1 MRVSGSDPHPSLGTW
16 KNRGFHLPFSLIISL
31 ALLVALFE
39 AQLHAQQQG
48 AKLPRPRRL
57 DEGIV
62 WRRDPATGELNTT
75 KRGSPATEEKD
86 NAQPGVRP
94 IRVTTQMVPV
104 TCSVFGADGTVLR
117 DLQRADFRVTDN
129 GDGRPLVFFDAPSK
143 EPASIALVIDA
154 SPSVLRDS
162 EEMKQAARALI
173 DGLSFSD
180 ELALVDFSMHTY
192 LLLPFSRDRELL
204 ERAVTRVNV
213 RQLLGD
219 TGGSSIYEAV
229 FLAAREVFAG
239 RAARKAIVLLTDGQD
254 SGLGLTLDPASASL
268 QPGALRDRLT
278 FDDVLR
284 ILATEDIQVFAI
296 STENRPKI
304 MTPEWLAAHNETT
317 LITADARTWGIPP
330 YTLYLAE
337 LTQRTGG
344 QLYFLREAKTLADE
358 FRQIA
363 QRVGAEY
370 WLGISPAPA
379 ATGAPRAGWHSLHV
393 EVVGHSGATVMH
405 RAQYYVPVQ
414 AH

>member
-1 MRVSGSDPHPSLGTW
+1 MQVPASYPRPCCGTW
-16 KNRGFHLPFSLIISL
+16 KDRGFPLIFSLVIL
-31 ALLVALFE
+31 AALLAPLFE
-39 AQLHAQQQG
+39 TQSQSQQQS

-57 DEGIV
+57 DEGIT
-62 WRRDPATGELNTT
+62 WRRDPATGELNPT
-75 KRGSPATEEKD
+75 KLGSAANTEI
-86 NAQPGVRP
+86 NSAQPGPRP

-104 TCSVFGADGTVLR
+104 TCTVFGADGTVLR
-117 DLQRADFRVTDN
+117 DLQRADFRVTDS
-129 GDGRPLVFFDAPSK
+129 GAERPLVFFDAPSK

-162 EEMKQAARALI
+162 EEMKQAARTLI
-173 DGLSFSD
+173 DGLSISD
-180 ELALVDFSMHTY
+180 ELALVDFSMHVY
-192 LLLPFSRDRELL
+192 LQLPFSRDRELL
-204 ERAVTRVNV
+204 ERAITRVNV

-229 FLAAREVFAG
+229 YLAAREVFSG
-239 RAARKAIVLLTDGQD
+239 RVARKAIVLLTDGQD

-268 QPGALRDRLT
+268 RPGTRRDRLT

-284 ILATEDIQVFAI
+284 TLAAQDIQVFVI

-304 MTPEWLAAHNETT
+304 MTPEWLAARNETT
-317 LITADARTWGIPP
+317 LMTGDVRMWGIPP

-344 QLYFLREAKTLADE
+344 QLYFLREWKTLADA

-370 WLGISPAPA
+370 WLGISPAPG
-379 ATGAPRAGWHSLHV
+379 ATDAPRAGWHSLHV
-393 EVVGHSGATVMH
+393 EIVGQGNATVAH
-405 RAQYYVPVQ
+405 RAQYYVP
-414 AH
+414 AGAP

>member
-1 MRVSGSDPHPSLGTW
+1 
-16 KNRGFHLPFSLIISL
+16 
-31 ALLVALFE
+31 LVAFLAPVFQ
-39 AQLHAQQQG
+39 AQLQAQQHS

-57 DEGIV
+57 DEGIT
-62 WRRDPATGELNTT
+62 WRRDPATGEMNPT
-75 KRGSPATEEKD
+75 KRWGTVNEEKD
-86 NAQPGVRP
+86 GAQPGAHA

-129 GDGRPLVFFDAPSK
+129 GTERPLVFFDAPSQ

-173 DGLSFSD
+173 EGVSPSD

-192 LLLPFSRDRELL
+192 LQLPFSHDRILL
-204 ERAVTRVNV
+204 ERAVIRVDV

-219 TGGSSIYEAV
+219 AGGSSIYEAV
-229 FLAAREVFAG
+229 YLAAHEVFAG
-239 RAARKAIVLLTDGQD
+239 RVARKAIVLLTDGQD
-254 SGLGLTLDPASASL
+254 SRLGLTLDPATASL
-268 QPGALRDRLT
+268 KPGTPRDRLT

-284 ILATEDIQVFAI
+284 ILAAEDIQVFAI

-317 LITADARTWGIPP
+317 LITAEARTWGIPA

-344 QLYFLREAKTLADE
+344 QLYFLREAKTLADA

-370 WLGISPAPA
+370 WLGISPPPE
-379 ATGAPRAGWHSLHV
+379 ATGAPRAEWHSLHV
-393 EVVGHSGATVMH
+393 EVVSRSNATVTH
-405 RAQYYVPVQ
+405 RARYYVPAQ
-414 AH
+414 AQ

>member
-1 MRVSGSDPHPSLGTW
+1 MQVPASYPRPCCGTR
-16 KNRGFHLPFSLIISL
+16 KDHGFRLPFSLVIL
-31 ALLVALFE
+31 ATFLLPLFE
-39 AQLHAQQQG
+39 AQLQTQQQST
-48 AKLPRPRRL
+48 KLPRPRRL
-57 DEGIV
+57 DEGII
-62 WRRDPATGELNTT
+62 WRRDPSTGELNPA
-75 KRGSPATEEKD
+75 KPGSAANGKED
-86 NAQPGVRP
+86 SAQLGAHP

-104 TCSVFGADGTVLR
+104 TCSVFGADGAVLR

-129 GDGRPLVFFDAPSK
+129 GGERPLVFFDAPSK

-173 DGLSFSD
+173 DGLSSSD
-180 ELALVDFSMHTY
+180 ELALVDFSMHVY
-192 LLLPFSRDRELL
+192 LQLPFSRDWELL
-204 ERAVTRVNV
+204 ERAMTRVNV

-219 TGGSSIYEAV
+219 TGGSSVYEAV
-229 FLAAREVFAG
+229 YLAARDVFAG
-239 RAARKAIVLLTDGQD
+239 RVARKAIVLLTDGQD

-268 QPGALRDRLT
+268 RPGTPRDRLT

-284 ILATEDIQVFAI
+284 ILAAEDIQVFAI

-304 MTPEWLAAHNETT
+304 MTPEWLAAHDEAT
-317 LITADARTWGIPP
+317 LITGDARAWGIPP

-344 QLYFLREAKTLADE
+344 QLYFLREAKTLADA

-370 WLGISPAPA
+370 WLGISPTTA
-379 ATGAPRAGWHSLHV
+379 AAGFPRAGWHSLHV
-393 EVVGHSGATVMH
+393 EIVGHPGATVTH
-405 RAQYYVPVQ
+405 RTQYYVP
-414 AH
+414 AGAP